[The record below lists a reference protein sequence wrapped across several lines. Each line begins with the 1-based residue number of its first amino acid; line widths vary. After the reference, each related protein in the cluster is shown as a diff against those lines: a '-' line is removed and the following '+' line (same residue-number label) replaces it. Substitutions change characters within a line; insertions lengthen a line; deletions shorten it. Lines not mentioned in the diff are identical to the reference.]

1 MRVLLT
7 YYRRHHLRTLRQILT
22 RWAPPKGQHRDGTPY
37 AQDTAS
43 YVAHV
48 AGRLGVDPHEP
59 LAVEDPAVLV
69 PLARAI
75 VRHECGRPPAG
86 RPPDWYPPEL
96 YAEAARLALGR
107 PA

>member
-1 MRVLLT
+1 MKTLLT
-7 YYRRHHLRTLRQILT
+7 YYRRHHLRTVRQILT

-37 AQDTAS
+37 TQDTAA

-48 AGRLGVDPHEP
+48 ADRLGVDPHEP

-69 PLARAI
+69 PLAQAI
-75 VRHECGRPPAG
+75 VRHECGRPPGGAA
-86 RPPDWYPPEL
+86 DWYPPEL